1 MFEWMSNRFEKI
13 IVTGPQRSGT
23 TICARMIAQDTR
35 YRFVIEMDIGVNDL
49 DRLRDLVEHN
59 TFFVVQCPALCR
71 YVHEFS
77 APDVG
82 IVLMRRD
89 IQDILASKERIN
101 WNGTQEELE
110 RYGVTCGVSAE
121 VKYHYWD
128 TYQKWVIQNPI
139 EIPYE
144 ALSIHPLWVP
154 KALRVNFEPHQTSL
168 EDTTR

>member
-1 MFEWMSNRFEKI
+1 MFEWMSDRFEKI

-23 TICARMIAQDTR
+23 TICARMIAQDTG
-35 YRFVIEMDIGVNDL
+35 YHFHIEMDVGVNRLDL
-49 DRLRDLVEHN
+49 LQELMRHH
-59 TFFVVQCPALCR
+59 TSFVVQCPALCR
-71 YVHEFS
+71 YVHEFG
-77 APDVG
+77 APNVG
-82 IVLMRRD
+82 IVLMRRNLV
-89 IQDILASKERIN
+89 DILASKVRIG
-101 WNGTQEELE
+101 WGGTHEELD
-110 RYGVTCGVSAE
+110 RYGLDHGISAQ

-154 KALRVNFEPHQTSL
+154 KALRAGFEPHQTSL